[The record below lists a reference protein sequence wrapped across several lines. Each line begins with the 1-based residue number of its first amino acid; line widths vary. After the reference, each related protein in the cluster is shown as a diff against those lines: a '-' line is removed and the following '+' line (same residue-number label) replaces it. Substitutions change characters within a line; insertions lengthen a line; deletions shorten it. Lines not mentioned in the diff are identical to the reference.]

1 MGLYLK
7 YWFRVMKK
15 DYCIIYA
22 EDDEKIRTGYLNFLD
37 MEFTRVYGA
46 SNGKEA
52 YELYQEVKPDIII
65 LDINMPIM
73 DGLQVAKK
81 IRKEDE
87 KVKILMLT
95 AYSDKSKLL
104 QAIEL
109 NLFKY
114 LIKPVSTFEFKD
126 VLNDMVKNIEKL
138 EDEMLIIDNEFK
150 WNKSKKILYR
160 MDEEMYLTKKEILL
174 IDLFCS
180 NPNTTYSN
188 EDILN
193 LVWEDEI
200 NIDFNTNK
208 VRSLF
213 SKLKSKIG
221 ANLFTSIYGVG
232 YRLK

>member
-1 MGLYLK
+1 
-7 YWFRVMKK
+7 MKK
-15 DYCIIYA
+15 DYCIVYA
-22 EDDEKIRTGYLNFLD
+22 EDDEKIRTGYLNFLN
-37 MEFTRVYGA
+37 MEFTKVYGA
-46 SNGKEA
+46 SNGREA
-52 YELYQEVKPDIII
+52 LELYENMNPDIMI

-73 DGLQVAKK
+73 DGLQVAKQ
-81 IRKEDE
+81 IRKRDD
-87 KVKILMLT
+87 KVKLLMLT
-95 AYSDKSKLL
+95 AYSDKNKLL

-114 LIKPVSTFEFKD
+114 LIKPVSTFEFRD
-126 VLNDMVKNIEKL
+126 VLSDIVKDIEKS
-138 EDEMLIIDNEFK
+138 EDDFHIIDNSFK
-150 WNKSKKILYR
+150 WNKNKKILYR
-160 MDEEMYLTKKEILL
+160 DDQEVYLTKKELLL

-180 NPNTTYSN
+180 NPSTTYSN

-200 NIDFNTNK
+200 NVDYSTNK

-213 SKLKSKIG
+213 SKLKSKID

>member
-1 MGLYLK
+1 
-7 YWFRVMKK
+7 MKK
-15 DYCIIYA
+15 NYCVVYA
-22 EDDEKIRTGYLNFLD
+22 EDDNKIRTGYLNFLD
-37 MEFTRVYGA
+37 MEFTKVYGA

-52 YELYQEVKPDIII
+52 LELYSEVNPDIMI

-81 IRKEDE
+81 IRKDDD
-87 KVKILMLT
+87 KVKLIMLT
-95 AYSDKSKLL
+95 GYSDKAKLL

-109 NLFKY
+109 KLFKY

-126 VLNDMVKNIEKL
+126 VLNDVVKDMQK
-138 EDEMLIIDNEFK
+138 DDDDYHIIDKHFK
-150 WNKSKKILYR
+150 WNKNKKILYK
-160 MDEEMYLTKKEILL
+160 DDQEIYLTKKEILL

-180 NPNTTYSN
+180 SPNTTYSN

-200 NIDFNTNK
+200 DVDYSTNK

-213 SKLKSKIG
+213 SKLKSKID

>member
-1 MGLYLK
+1 
-7 YWFRVMKK
+7 MKK
-15 DYCIIYA
+15 DYCIVYA
-22 EDDEKIRTGYLNFLD
+22 EDDEKIRSGYLNFLD
-37 MEFTRVYGA
+37 MEFAKVYGA

-52 YELYQEVKPDIII
+52 LELYHDVKPDIMI

-73 DGLQVAKK
+73 DGLQVAKH
-81 IRKEDE
+81 IRKEDD
-87 KVKILMLT
+87 KVKLLMLT
-95 AYSDKSKLL
+95 AYSDKNKLL

-109 NLFKY
+109 NLYKY
-114 LIKPVSTFEFKD
+114 LIKPVSTFEFRD
-126 VLNDMVKNIEKL
+126 VLFEIVKDIEKNVDDYL
-138 EDEMLIIDNEFK
+138 TIDKEFK
-150 WNKSKKILYR
+150 WNKNKKILYR
-160 MDEEMYLTKKEILL
+160 NEEEMYLTKKEMLL
-174 IDLFCS
+174 LDLFCS

-200 NIDFNTNK
+200 NVEYSTNK

-213 SKLKSKIG
+213 SKLKTKIG